1 MLDLFESLAERIRCP
16 RELLPVLKKIIPARE
31 APVLLF
37 AGQNRVTKDLVASR
51 FHLSPSEAA
60 STLERLFCEGL
71 MAREPAS
78 NRTMSSGQ
86 NIGEVSLEA
95 PDPGQPSYRARSF
108 YQIANLLLGEGRLQP
123 GRFPQPFF
131 PEAPFSPEGPISP
144 EELEQLRNF
153 YMNARLRI
161 YDKFLAEKRIPTSS
175 QVITL
180 DEAIPSPDLSRLHRH
195 PHEGITRVT
204 PTSQAVALLQGP
216 GRLTLIPCS
225 CRLTFQRCDQPL
237 ETCIQMGDSAEEFLA
252 RGVGREITGEEAG
265 EILKIANSRGLVHMA
280 IYAPGMG
287 AYALCSCCECCCH
300 DLQAYKR
307 HGRNNWIARADFIA
321 VDDPEA
327 CTGCGR
333 CVKRCVFGA
342 RQGASQRDSRPSPGQ
357 RPVNYDPSLC
367 YGCGL
372 CVTTC
377 PAGAIKMAPRHQDDT
392 SA

>member
-16 RELLPVLKKIIPARE
+16 RELLPILKKIIPAWK

-37 AGQNRVTKDLVASR
+37 ASQNNVTKDLVASR
-51 FHLSPSEAA
+51 FDLSLAEAEA
-60 STLERLFCEGL
+60 TLERLFCEGL
-71 MAREPAS
+71 IAREPAS
-78 NRTMSSGQ
+78 IRARHSGWS
-86 NIGEVSLEA
+86 IGEVLET
-95 PDPGQPSYRARSF
+95 PGSGQPSYRTRSF
-108 YQIANLLLGEGRLQP
+108 YQIANLLLGEGWLQP
-123 GRFPQPFF
+123 ERLSRPI
-131 PEAPFSPEGPISP
+131 SPEGLLSRAEPISP

-204 PTSQAVALLQGP
+204 PTSQAIALLQRP
-216 GRLTLIPCS
+216 GLLTLIPCS

-307 HGRNNWIARADFIA
+307 YGRNNWIARADFIA

-377 PAGAIKMAPRHQDDT
+377 PAGAIKMAPRREKP
-392 SA
+392 